1 MMEKIIVVG
10 LGYVGLTVSVGLSE
24 LGHKVIGIDTN
35 KKKIEELNRNKSPI
49 YEKNMQKYIEKNSK
63 NLKFSTDLKSAM
75 ELSNIIYICVPTP
88 EKENGEA
95 ELKYVYQVINTIIS
109 YINKD
114 TYIIIKSTVPVGTC
128 NQIEEYIS
136 KKILKSIK
144 VEIISNPEF
153 LCQGTAISDFLYPQ
167 RIVLGVKSKNAEL
180 LMKKIYKK
188 IDSRY
193 IVTDR
198 KTSEMIKYS
207 SNSFLALKLSYINE
221 IANLCEKVSV
231 NIEDLIKGIGTDKR
245 IGKEFLEVG
254 IGYGGAC
261 LPKDTKALSKLANN
275 NQMKLETID
284 SAIKVNK
291 SQNFIMLEKSRKY
304 YKNLNN
310 VKVAILGVTFKTN
323 TDDLRN
329 SLAIENIKKML
340 CENANITVYDYR
352 GIEEL
357 KKRYGNAIKYA
368 ETIETSIENAE
379 ICFIFNKNKEIK
391 ETSLKKFEEKM
402 ANAIILDGRNC
413 FKIKEA
419 EKYKIIYES
428 VGRKI
433 INNLK

>member
-1 MMEKIIVVG
+1 MEKIIVVG

-231 NIEDLIKGIGTDKR
+231 NIEDVIKGIGTDKR
-245 IGKEFLEVG
+245 IGEGFLEVG

-284 SAIKVNK
+284 SAIRVNK
-291 SQNFIMLEKSRKY
+291 SQNLIMFEKSRKY
-304 YKNLNN
+304 YKNLSN
-310 VKVAILGVTFKTN
+310 VKVAILGITFKTN

-340 CENANITVYDYR
+340 SENANITVYDYR

-357 KKRYGNAIKYA
+357 KKGM
-368 ETIETSIENAE
+368 EM
-379 ICFIFNKNKEIK
+379 
-391 ETSLKKFEEKM
+391 L
-402 ANAIILDGRNC
+402 
-413 FKIKEA
+413 
-419 EKYKIIYES
+419 
-428 VGRKI
+428 
-433 INNLK
+433 